1 VINCWWVFRPPRHL
15 HYGHWHRHIHRHI
28 GHGHG
33 HGFGGIA
40 GAVGAASAVLVCTE
54 IGPRLW
60 GSPPHLGHFN
70 GGPGLG
76 PEVFSGAPVPFIG
89 GLGSPVGTV
98 SSELAAPSIPSVG
111 NGSGTSEISQIGNLG
126 SLPGSIEMSST
137 PAVAVIGQVPEP
149 SSALLLMGAA
159 LAMALLRV
167 RESQRP
173 LTRSRPVP
181 IFAVGPGFR
190 PLLSGILWR
199 IGFIGRRS

>member
-1 VINCWWVFRPPRHL
+1 MINCWWVFRPPRHL

-60 GSPPHLGHFN
+60 GSPSHLGHFN
-70 GGPGLG
+70 GGPG
-76 PEVFSGAPVPFIG
+76 F
-89 GLGSPVGTV
+89 PVGTV

-173 LTRSRPVP
+173 LTRRRPVP

>member
-1 VINCWWVFRPPRHL
+1 VINCWWVLRPPRHL
-15 HYGHWHRHIHRHI
+15 HYGHWRPHIHRHI

-60 GSPPHLGHFN
+60 GSPHLGYAY
-70 GGPGLG
+70 GGPELG
-76 PEVFSGAPVPFIG
+76 PEEFSGAPVPFIG
-89 GLGSPVGTV
+89 GPGFPVGTV
-98 SSELAAPSIPSVG
+98 SSGLAALSIPSVR

-149 SSALLLMGAA
+149 SSALLLIGAA
-159 LAMALLRV
+159 LAMALLRI
-167 RESQRP
+167 RGSRRP
-173 LTRSRPVP
+173 LTRRRPVP
-181 IFAVGPGFR
+181 ISAVGPGFR
-190 PLLSGILWR
+190 DDE
-199 IGFIGRRS
+199 